1 MRKFVAAISAVL
13 LASAAS
19 AQAGNLLTNGSFES
33 GLDGWTFGGNT
44 GYFSIPCSGGAG
56 VDGNCFVSA
65 GPVGSLGYLSQTLA
79 TTAGEML
86 DISGLIAGNGSG
98 EVHFYLN
105 GVSILDVYGPAGD
118 LSPYSVSAVA
128 SGNDVFAIGFRD
140 DPSYVQF
147 DKLSV
152 TVGTSGAVP
161 EPASW
166 ALMLGGFGLVG
177 GAMRSRRKAV
187 VSFG

>member
-1 MRKFVAAISAVL
+1 MRSFVAVLAAAL

-33 GLDGWTFGGNT
+33 GLDGWTFSGNT
-44 GYFSIPCSGGAG
+44 GYFSIPCGGGAN
-56 VDGNCFVSA
+56 VDGNCYVNA

-79 TTAGEML
+79 TTAGETL

-105 GVSILDVYGPAGD
+105 GVSVLDVYGPAGS
-118 LSPYSVSAVA
+118 LSQYSVSAVA

-152 TVGTSGAVP
+152 TAASGAVP

-177 GAMRSRRKAV
+177 GAMRSRRKAA